1 MRILRAFMLSAT
13 APSAF
18 ARVLRR
24 PFSRA
29 AWTGADGTT
38 ADGSVSLS

>member
-1 MRILRAFMLSAT
+1 MRTERALIDSAT
-13 APSAF
+13 ASSAL

-29 AWTGADGTT
+29 AWTGAEGGGT
-38 ADGSVSLS
+38 